1 MAWPWNTV
9 EKCSIIQGL
18 EKIMAKCYVHRRSLW
33 SIEVSGVQYLLQ
45 ENPIKGI
52 SELQGNVSSEN
63 SLRQHCKY
71 DAREWVN
78 ADAETV
84 VTHSLSCDQLN

>member
-1 MAWPWNTV
+1 V
-9 EKCSIIQGL
+9 
-18 EKIMAKCYVHRRSLW
+18 
-33 SIEVSGVQYLLQ
+33 Q

-52 SELQGNVSSEN
+52 SELQRNVSSEN

-71 DAREWVN
+71 DAKERVT

-84 VTHSLSCDQLN
+84 VTHFCLVIS